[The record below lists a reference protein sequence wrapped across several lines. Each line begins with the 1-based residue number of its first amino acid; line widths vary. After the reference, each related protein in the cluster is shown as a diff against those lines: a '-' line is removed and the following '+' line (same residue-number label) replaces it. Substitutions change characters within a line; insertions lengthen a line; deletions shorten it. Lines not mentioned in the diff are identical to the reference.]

1 MKIVVSTH
9 QGVLYNEEVDYVVV
23 HSDTDGEYAVL
34 NDHVPVVSVMDTGYV
49 KLVKGKDEFYVVI
62 QSGIFEFKDNL
73 AQVLVQEAIVGRTA
87 ASARENLAKIRKERL
102 ERNRKESTDFTQME
116 KELRENIK
124 KSGAGQL

>member
-1 MKIVVSTH
+1 MKVIVSTH

-23 HSDTDGEYAVL
+23 HSDADGEYAVL
-34 NDHVPVVSVMDTGYV
+34 KDHVPVISVMDTGYV
-49 KLVKGKDEFYVVI
+49 KLVKDKDEFYVVI

-87 ASARENLAKIRKERL
+87 DAARENLAKIRKERL